1 MPLIARTDTVDG
13 ARLERPAFVPSP
25 QQERFLEAIRHGTS
39 HLLLEARAGS
49 GKSTTCREGARA
61 LPRGLKAW
69 YACFNAHIARE
80 FQEDLPPSC
89 RARTLHSFGLEL
101 LRAKLGDVQIDD
113 DKVDRLA
120 ERYFPDRWQRPER
133 RAVADLVGLCKNQLI
148 PADLADRLTLLEL
161 ATQFDIEV
169 PRGMLEEVLGVVPEV
184 LKLCRAELATI
195 DFDDM
200 IWLPVLL
207 ELRPPRPPDVLF
219 IDEAQDLCVCQHEL
233 VDRLCP
239 DGRLIVTGDRFQS
252 IYKFRGADSKSIPN
266 FERRLASSHRG
277 LETYPLTVTRRCPVR
292 HVELARRI
300 VPDLDHLPDALPGEV
315 EEIRPEQI
323 GLALEPGDMVLCRTN
338 APLVSACYRL
348 LRDGTKAVVRGRDIG
363 KGLLAFLARLRAANA
378 ADLVRKIADHRIAE
392 AEKLAGLRNPA
403 PALQTLNDK
412 CDCLMALTESARS
425 VDEVRA
431 RCKSLFSDASEDG
444 AVVLSSVHKAKG
456 LERDRILVL
465 RPDLLP
471 GPWAER
477 PEDVQQERNL
487 TYVCVTRARRRLT
500 FAGSVPAILG
510 GPPSPRRRPSV

>member
-1 MPLIARTDTVDG
+1 VPLIARGEDTG
-13 ARLERPAFVPSP
+13 TRPERAPFMPSE
-25 QQERFLEAIRHGTS
+25 QQARFLEAIRHGTS

-49 GKSTTCREGARA
+49 GKSTTCREGASA

-101 LRAKLGDVQIDD
+101 LRSKLGEVQIDN

-148 PADLADRLTLLEL
+148 PVDLAERLTLLEL
-161 ATQFDIEV
+161 ATQFDVEL
-169 PRGMLEEVLGVVPEV
+169 PLGSLEEVLGVVPEV
-184 LKLCRAELATI
+184 LWNCRTELASI

-200 IWLPVLL
+200 IWLPVILD
-207 ELRPPRPPDVLF
+207 LRPARPADVLF
-219 IDEAQDLCVCQHEL
+219 VDEAQDLNACQHEL

-239 DGRLIVTGDRFQS
+239 TGRLVVVGDRFQS
-252 IYKFRGADSKSIPN
+252 IYRFRGADAESIPN
-266 FERRLASSHRG
+266 FEHRLAASPRG

-300 VPDLDHLPDALPGEV
+300 VPDLDHLPTAIAGEV
-315 EEIRPEQI
+315 EEIRPELY
-323 GLALEPGDMVLCRTN
+323 GRHLEAGDMVLCRTN

-363 KGLLAFLARLRAANA
+363 KGLLAFLARLRAANV
-378 ADLVRKIADHRIAE
+378 ADLVRRIADHRIAE

-412 CDCLMALTESARS
+412 CDCLLALTESATS
-425 VDEVRA
+425 LDEVRQ
-431 RCKSLFSDASEDG
+431 RCESLFSDQSEDG
-444 AVVLSSVHKAKG
+444 AVVLSSVHRAKG
-456 LERDRILVL
+456 LERDRILIL

-477 PEDVQQERNL
+477 PEDQQQERNL
-487 TYVCVTRARRRLT
+487 AYVASTRAKRRLT
-500 FAGSVPAILG
+500 FAGPLPAILG
-510 GPPSPRRRPSV
+510 GLPTVRTRSLF